1 MKKIH
6 RVAITGMGMMNGLG
20 HSLEEVWNNALEGKS
35 GVTLIENVNTEQM
48 GVKIAGEVK
57 NFTLAPH
64 ILDEKEASRYDRFIH
79 FTMHSSYEAFKHAGL
94 LVDHQINAPY
104 APHEMGCILGVGIG
118 GMPEIE
124 QTAKVMFEKGSR
136 RVSPFFIPAI
146 IPNMTSGLASI
157 RFNLQ
162 GLNYSISS
170 ACASAAHAISAA
182 SYEIMHGRQKL
193 MLTGGAEAVVCSLG
207 MSGFINMKALSKN
220 NEDPSKASRPF
231 DRDRDGFV
239 MGEGAGILVLEEME
253 QAIARGATIYGEILG
268 HGATSDAHHITAPHP
283 EGEGAYRCMSMA
295 IKDAGIDPSAI
306 GYVNAHGTSTPL
318 GDVGET
324 NAIKKTFGDHAYHL
338 HVSSTKSMT
347 GHLLGAA
354 GGIETIFCTMALH
367 TGMIPPTINLDHPD
381 EACDLNYV
389 PHRAIKKDFD
399 YALNNSFGFGGTN
412 SSLVIKKFRG

>member
-1 MKKIH
+1 
-6 RVAITGMGMMNGLG
+6 MMPSAGT
-20 HSLEEVWNNALEGKS
+20 
-35 GVTLIENVNTEQM
+35 TLL
-48 GVKIAGEVK
+48 K
-57 NFTLAPH
+57 
-64 ILDEKEASRYDRFIH
+64 
-79 FTMHSSYEAFKHAGL
+79 
-94 LVDHQINAPY
+94 
-104 APHEMGCILGVGIG
+104 
-118 GMPEIE
+118 
-124 QTAKVMFEKGSR
+124 
-136 RVSPFFIPAI
+136 
-146 IPNMTSGLASI
+146 
-157 RFNLQ
+157 
-162 GLNYSISS
+162 
-170 ACASAAHAISAA
+170 CAA
-182 SYEIMHGRQKL
+182 Q
-193 MLTGGAEAVVCSLG
+193 
-207 MSGFINMKALSKN
+207 NMKALSKN